1 MYDQIAAEHEYEE
14 WCRITEPYTRPT
26 IVPRAHDMK
35 GVTTMNFKLIE
46 ALMCELSKDS
56 GIDAYERGEFIYSVK
71 VSNSLRSGGQDA
83 EIFMQWPRLLSWVR
97 AQEEPVKW
105 RTSLL
110 ADALIV
116 YADTSKHITGSSLLG
131 LGELHKLV
139 GHDDNNNLLE
149 LWRELKEIEH
159 L

>member
-1 MYDQIAAEHEYEE
+1 
-14 WCRITEPYTRPT
+14 
-26 IVPRAHDMK
+26 
-35 GVTTMNFKLIE
+35 MNFKLIE
-46 ALMCELSKDS
+46 DLLCALSKDP
-56 GIDAYERGEFIYSVK
+56 GNNDYDEGNFIYSIR
-71 VSNSLRSGGQDA
+71 VSNSLYSGARDA

-105 RTSLL
+105 RTSLV

-131 LGELHKLV
+131 LDELHELV